1 MTATTETPTS
11 IPVRRSRITSVSLG
25 LIAVALVAAA
35 FGLVLA
41 GGTYEAL
48 PR

>member
-1 MTATTETPTS
+1 MTTTTETPTGS
-11 IPVRRSRITSVSLG
+11 SVQRSRIASVSLG

-41 GGTYEAL
+41 GRLGG
-48 PR
+48 